1 MKFNEIQSRNQLAD
15 FLGIQRK
22 TLTYVLFEAR
32 VESFY
37 SSFDIPKKD
46 GTVRHIYAPSGA
58 LKVIQRK
65 LTNALYEYQALIRKE
80 NSIKTNISYAFE
92 KNKSIISNAKIY
104 KNKRFVFCIDL
115 NDFFNMFHFGRVLG
129 YFSSNR
135 YFNLPKEVAVT
146 IAQVACYKGVLP
158 QGAPSSPIITN
169 LICQTLDM
177 HVLKIAKKINWITQD
192 TQMI

>member
-80 NSIKTNISYAFE
+80 NSIKANIFT
-92 KNKSIISNAKIY
+92 
-104 KNKRFVFCIDL
+104 VFTVFI
-115 NDFFNMFHFGRVLG
+115 
-129 YFSSNR
+129 
-135 YFNLPKEVAVT
+135 
-146 IAQVACYKGVLP
+146 
-158 QGAPSSPIITN
+158 
-169 LICQTLDM
+169 
-177 HVLKIAKKINWITQD
+177 
-192 TQMI
+192 